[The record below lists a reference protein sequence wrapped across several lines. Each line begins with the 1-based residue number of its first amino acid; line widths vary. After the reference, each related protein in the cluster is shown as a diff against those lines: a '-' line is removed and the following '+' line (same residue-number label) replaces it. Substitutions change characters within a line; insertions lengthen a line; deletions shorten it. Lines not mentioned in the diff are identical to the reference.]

1 MMAAGK
7 PHLVRKSRFL
17 AKSTDAKKPREKS
30 SSNEQG
36 VACSHSNTNKS
47 NFNQE
52 NNQVIPKLNQ
62 IVDNKPIQAHID
74 VKAIHADTSPT
85 KLTTD
90 NDNTKTTQKTS
101 ADTGIF
107 NKISSIWTKRNEN
120 TASDTDTDTSN
131 KQQNNKNQSDSFV
144 KSFKKLFKD

>member
-1 MMAAGK
+1 M
-7 PHLVRKSRFL
+7 
-17 AKSTDAKKPREKS
+17 
-30 SSNEQG
+30 
-36 VACSHSNTNKS
+36 
-47 NFNQE
+47 
-52 NNQVIPKLNQ
+52 
-62 IVDNKPIQAHID
+62 VDNKPIQAHID

-107 NKISSIWTKRNEN
+107 NKISRIWTKRNEN

-131 KQQNNKNQSDSFV
+131 KQQNEKNQSDSFV